1 VSTTGGHVT
10 GWVKTSR
17 EDDAALLLCGGNWR
31 LPELA
36 ALDRAL
42 LDGLDRL
49 GERAPARVRVILEQL
64 EQLDTAGGWLII
76 RTVRALE
83 ARGSMVE
90 MIGASRTHAS
100 LIERIGSLEAGP
112 CPPQEAEHPILRLVL
127 SVGSTSVHVVQETG
141 RFLTF
146 AGAVTLAFL
155 RQLAA
160 PRRIQAASIVHHLE
174 QTGVN
179 AIPIVALMSFLIG
192 IVLAYQGADQLRQF
206 GAEIFTVDLLA
217 VATLR
222 ELGVLLTAI
231 MVAGRSGSAFT
242 AQIGTMKV
250 NQELDAMEVIGLDR
264 LDVLVT
270 PRITALVIALPLLAF
285 LANIMALIGGGLV
298 VILALDIP
306 LVLFLRQL
314 RDAVGADLFIAGL
327 IKAPVFAIIIAAIGC
342 YMGLKVKGD
351 AASVGAF
358 TTQSVVVGIFL
369 VIVVNAAF
377 SVLFATF
384 GL

>member
-1 VSTTGGHVT
+1 MT
-10 GWVKTSR
+10 GWVKTAR
-17 EDDAALLLCGGNWR
+17 QDDIGVLLCGGDWR
-31 LPELA
+31 LPALA
-36 ALDRAL
+36 ELDRAL
-42 LDGLDRL
+42 REGLARLDDAAPAKVRVVLEGLDR
-49 GERAPARVRVILEQL
+49 
-64 EQLDTAGGWLII
+64 LDTAGGWLIV
-76 RTVRALE
+76 RTIRALE
-83 ARGSMVE
+83 ASGGSVE
-90 MIGASRTHAS
+90 LVGADPLHAQ
-100 LIERIGSLEAGP
+100 LIERIRGIEPEP
-112 CPPQEAEHPILRLVL
+112 CSAQDLEHPILRLVL
-127 SVGSTSVHVVQETG
+127 ALGQTTIELVRESG

-146 AGAVTLAFL
+146 AGAITLAFL

-160 PRRIQAASIVHHLE
+160 PRRIRPAAIVHHLE
-174 QTGVN
+174 ETGVN
-179 AIPIVALMSFLIG
+179 AIPIVALMAFLIG
-192 IVLAYQGADQLRQF
+192 VVLAYQGADQLRQF

-270 PRITALVIALPLLAF
+270 PRIVALVIALPLLAF
-285 LANIMALIGGGLV
+285 LANIMALVGGGLV
-298 VILALDIP
+298 VIMALDIP

-314 RDAVGADLFIAGL
+314 QNAVGVDLFIAGL
-327 IKAPVFAIIIAAIGC
+327 IKAPVFAIIIASIGC

-351 AASVGAF
+351 AASVGHL

>member
-1 VSTTGGHVT
+1 VRPCGGSVT
-10 GWVKTSR
+10 GWVKTAR
-17 EDDAALLLCGGNWR
+17 EEQTRLLLCGGDWR
-31 LPELA
+31 LPALA
-36 ALDRAL
+36 ELDRAL
-42 LDGLDRL
+42 LDGLARL
-49 GERAPARVRVILEQL
+49 AEEAPGPTRVALERLER
-64 EQLDTAGGWLII
+64 LDTAGGWLLV
-76 RTVRALE
+76 RTVRAIE
-83 ARGSMVE
+83 AEGGTVE
-90 MIGASRTHAS
+90 LVGAQPLHATI
-100 LIERIGSLEAGP
+100 IERIRSIEPEP
-112 CPPQEAEHPILRLVL
+112 CSAQDLPQPIHRFVL
-127 SVGSTSVHVVQETG
+127 ALGKTTVGLASESG

-160 PRRIQAASIVHHLE
+160 PRRIRLSAIVHHLE
-174 QTGVN
+174 QTGVK

-192 IVLAYQGADQLRQF
+192 VVLAYQGADQLRQF
-206 GAEIFTVDLLA
+206 GAEIFTVNLLA

-231 MVAGRSGSAFT
+231 MVAGRSGSAFA

-270 PRITALVIALPLLAF
+270 PRIIALVIALPLLAF
-285 LANIMALIGGGLV
+285 LANIMALVGGGLV
-298 VILALDIP
+298 VLFALDIP
-306 LVLFLRQL
+306 LVIFLRQL
-314 RDAVGADLFIAGL
+314 RDAVGADLFVAGL
-327 IKAPVFAIIIAAIGC
+327 IKAPVFAVIIASVGC

-351 AASVGAF
+351 AASVGEL

-377 SVLFATF
+377 SVLYATF